1 MTPQSPSISGVLSG
15 NSGSSIFKSS
25 LGRDNYGG
33 IVVTIV
39 QVRQLAVII
48 RRIILGNTLL

>member
-1 MTPQSPSISGVLSG
+1 MTLSEPQHLRGLSG

-48 RRIILGNTLL
+48 RRIIPGNTLL